1 METPYD
7 RFSYPGSVY
16 PQAHINRLASLAFLH
31 GIDTPDLK
39 ACRVLELGCN
49 RGLHLI
55 GMATLYPGAQFVG
68 IDISESS
75 IARAVELSDALQLT
89 NIGFRAMDIAQ
100 LSGRAGECD
109 YLIAH
114 GLYSWVSEPLR
125 DKILEICGHVLANN
139 GIAFVSFNAYPGYHL
154 RKLITGMMSIH
165 TAGIDE
171 PAEKV
176 KQGAALVSTVLRAL
190 GAESPFAPAIGAELD
205 SFVSKNP
212 LIAYFDEF
220 AEENTPVY
228 FSEFMRRAQ
237 SNGLQYLADAEIT
250 TLLPEA
256 FPPEASEFLE
266 GIGDTVMREQYIDF
280 FRLGRFRQAL
290 LCRDTISIDRDN
302 FSERLSRMYIGS
314 PLQPPGELEVNTDAN
329 ARFVSHA
336 GAAVTVNQ
344 PFVKAVID
352 ELGRS
357 WPVRLSYSELLV
369 RASARID
376 IAEPEAAEMLNK
388 TLLRMFNP
396 NLLDI
401 DVAPYPF
408 PPSASEMPV
417 GSKLARLQ
425 AATGTDVI
433 SMRHNIVDLD
443 DPAARTV
450 LRLLD
455 GTRDRRAIVDA
466 ARLAGH
472 DVNRDQV
479 DAMLARM
486 SALSLLVA

>member
-1 METPYD
+1 
-7 RFSYPGSVY
+7 
-16 PQAHINRLASLAFLH
+16 
-31 GIDTPDLK
+31 
-39 ACRVLELGCN
+39 VLELGCN

-55 GMATLYPGAQFVG
+55 GMAILYPDAQFVG
-68 IDISESS
+68 VDVSESS
-75 IARAVELSDALQLT
+75 IARAVELSEALELT
-89 NIGFRAMDIAQ
+89 NIGFRVMDVAQ

-114 GLYSWVSEPLR
+114 GLYSWVSESLR
-125 DKILEICGHVLANN
+125 EKIFEICGRVLADN
-139 GIAFVSFNAYPGYHL
+139 GIAFISFNTYPGYHL
-154 RKLITGMMSIH
+154 RKLVAGMMSIH
-165 TAGIDE
+165 AAGIED

-176 KQGAALVSTVLRAL
+176 KQGAALVSAVLRAL
-190 GAESPFAPAIGAELD
+190 GEESPFAPAIRAELD
-205 SFVSKNP
+205 SLVSKNP
-212 LIAYFDEF
+212 LITYFDEF

-237 SNGLQYLADAEIT
+237 LNGLQYLSEAEIARVT
-250 TLLPEA
+250 SEA
-256 FPPEASEFLE
+256 LPPEASELLE
-266 GIGDTVMREQYIDF
+266 GMADTVTREQYTDF

-290 LCRDTISIDRDN
+290 LCRDTVTVDREN
-302 FSERLSRMYIGS
+302 LSERLSRMYIGC
-314 PLQPPGELEVNTDAN
+314 PLQPAGELEINTDTN
-329 ARFVSHA
+329 ARFVSQA

-357 WPVRLSYSELLV
+357 WPGRLSYSELLE
-369 RASARID
+369 RAAARVG
-376 IAEPEAAEMLNK
+376 APQTESVEMLTK
-388 TLLRMFNP
+388 TLFKMFNP
-396 NLLDI
+396 NLLEI
-401 DVAPYPF
+401 DVSPYPF
-408 PPSASEMPV
+408 PAHASEKPV

-433 SMRHNIVDLD
+433 SMRHNVVDLD

-455 GTRDRRAIVDA
+455 GTRDREEILQG

-472 DVNRDQV
+472 DLDSDQL
-479 DAMLARM
+479 DAMLERM